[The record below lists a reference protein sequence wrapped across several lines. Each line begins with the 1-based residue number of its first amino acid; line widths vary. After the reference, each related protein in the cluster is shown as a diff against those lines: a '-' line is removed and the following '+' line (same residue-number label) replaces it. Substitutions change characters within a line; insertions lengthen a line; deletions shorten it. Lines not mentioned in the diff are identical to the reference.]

1 MGEII
6 LAGRALALDV
16 PTAPFRQLAHDVTPR
31 RVPVRLIVV
40 HTSTGQRVDPATSAA
55 PSLAAEQLR
64 EYFERTS
71 RDASADFA
79 VDRDSIAQL
88 NDPARNYTWHAGVA
102 NAPSVGIEM
111 CVTGH
116 TLDTQTLANTVTLL
130 DALTAA
136 LGIQRQTPMRGA
148 EPDPRPLA
156 RLASSTPARE
166 APSGVIGHRNAALAG
181 ERGWYDPGSEIFR
194 RLLAAGYDG
203 FDFAADED
211 LRVWSARQELL
222 NVRADGLPGETTRAA
237 LAARG
242 APCGI
247 WVRRPDGCDPSALEQ
262 LGPVGAIGAAL
273 AIGAGAFYI
282 RRTPTPRGVYG
293 R

>member
-1 MGEII
+1 MGTII
-6 LAGRALALDV
+6 LDGRALALDV
-16 PTAPFRQLAHDVTPR
+16 ATAPFRQLAHDVTPR

-40 HTSTGQRVDPATSAA
+40 HTSTGERVTSDTSAS
-55 PSLAAEQLR
+55 PSLAAEELR
-64 EYFERTS
+64 EYFERSS

-88 NDPARNYTWHAGVA
+88 NDPARNYTWHAGLA
-102 NAPSVGIEM
+102 NAPSLGIEM
-111 CVTGH
+111 CVTAGGI
-116 TLDTQTLANTVTLL
+116 LDTQTLAHTVALI
-130 DALTAA
+130 DALTAV
-136 LGIQRQTPMRGA
+136 LGIQRQTPVRGA

-203 FDFAADED
+203 FDYAQDED
-211 LRVWSARQELL
+211 LAVWKARQEL
-222 NVRADGLPGETTRAA
+222 VGVPADGLPGESTRAA

-247 WVRRPDGCDPSALEQ
+247 WVRRPDGCDPSPLEQ
-262 LGPVGAIGAAL
+262 LGPLGAGAAAL
-273 AIGAGAFYI
+273 ALLVGAFYE
-282 RRTPTPRGVYG
+282 RTV
-293 R
+293 